1 MNVIK
6 KINLFG
12 WICVA
17 AVVFSLI
24 GMIIYIVSGTT
35 GYMAGQPLDALPI
48 VFTVISILALLAAV
62 LLGDKLGGRITG
74 LIIFVAVVLAAVS
87 LCLFVVSRVELFS
100 DVYFIPVNYPESE
113 GAALNVSI
121 VGLVFYVLS
130 LICMVVAGFGEK
142 LAKN

>member
-130 LICMVVAGFGEK
+130 LIGMVVAGFGEK